1 MFDLFSALAYGV
13 QIMVDELI
21 KQMEVVLET
30 LTLDAK
36 EIEALKLECVKLGR
50 NLDIALR
57 KISALERTIES
68 VVMLERAK
76 S

>member
-1 MFDLFSALAYGV
+1 MLDVLPALAYRV
-13 QIMVDELI
+13 QIMDELI

-36 EIEALKLECVKLGR
+36 EIEALRLECVQLRR

-57 KISALERTIES
+57 KISALERTIDS

>member
-1 MFDLFSALAYGV
+1 MNDDLV
-13 QIMVDELI
+13 

-36 EIEALKLECVKLGR
+36 EIEALKLECVKLRR

-57 KISALERTIES
+57 KIVALERTIES
-68 VVMLERAK
+68 VVALERAK